1 VTGVT
6 GMSRVPAQGGQGKLD
21 RVAVM
26 SQNFDAILKTGI
38 GPAPDASRTLDFMD
52 FPQAVADRLG
62 VHRLELQHAHFVS
75 TDASYL
81 KDFRDRVTKAKSQ
94 IVQIVLEFQTSNVSA
109 AGFSARAQAI
119 DLAKVWIDHAEALGC
134 PRVLVNQGSLAADV
148 RQSAVDA
155 LKIIND
161 YGKTHKVTVT
171 IENRDNGVAP
181 PPPAP
186 PPQPPPAPAAGGGA
200 AAAPGRGRVG
210 GGGQTAPPAPPATW
224 QVVAEVIKAAGV
236 AATPDVANFPNETER
251 AAGLK
256 VLVPLSGGVVH
267 ASLDPTKYNLSS
279 ALRVVKDAKFTGIY
293 SIETGGN
300 SGPDPYAAAKKVLD
314 EVLKDM

>member
-1 VTGVT
+1 
-6 GMSRVPAQGGQGKLD
+6 MPRVWAQGTGQGKLD
-21 RVAVM
+21 RIAVM

-38 GPAPDASRTLDFMD
+38 GPAPDPARTLDFMD

-75 TDASYL
+75 TDAAYL
-81 KDFRDRVTKAKSQ
+81 KDFRDRVTRAKSQ

-148 RQSAVDA
+148 RQNAVDA

-161 YGKTHKVTVT
+161 YGKAHKVAVT
-171 IENRDNGVAP
+171 IENRDDGV
-181 PPPAP
+181 AP
-186 PPQPPPAPAAGGGA
+186 PPQPPPAPAGGGGA
-200 AAAPGRGRVG
+200 AGAPGRGRVG
-210 GGGQTAPPAPPATW
+210 GAGQTAPPAPPATW
-224 QVVAEVIKAAGV
+224 QVVSEVIKAAGV

-256 VLVPLSGGVVH
+256 VLVPLSGGIIRC
-267 ASLDPTKYNLSS
+267 SLDPTKYNLSS
-279 ALRVVKDAKFTGIY
+279 ALRIVKDAKFTGIY
-293 SIETGGN
+293 SIETGGT
-300 SGPDPYAAAKKVLD
+300 SGPDPYAATKKVLD